1 MACSVFWCMLV
12 LRNMPALDNP
22 RLVWTAHAWLLIGGG
37 KHVLIAMAFSMV
49 ADVEPTEKL

>member
-1 MACSVFWCMLV
+1 MAVSVFWCMLV
-12 LRNMPALDNP
+12 LHYMPALDNP